1 MESCR
6 KIDLPKKVS
15 KIINILQEHGYE
27 AYVVGGCVRDT
38 ILGRTPEDW
47 DITTSA
53 TPMQVKELFSYTI
66 DTGIEHGTVTVMIE
80 REGFEVTTYRV
91 DGEYEDNRHPKE
103 VSFTRNLQED
113 LKRRDFTINAM
124 AYNQTDGLVDIFG
137 GIEDLQ
143 LGIIRCV
150 GNAKERFGEDA
161 LRILRAIRF
170 AAQLGFRV
178 EDKTAEAAGELASTL
193 IHISAERIQTEL
205 VKLLVSPNPQMI
217 REAYEMGIT
226 KVVLPELD
234 RAMETGQETIHHAY
248 CVGEHLIQTVLNVP
262 ADRYLRLGALFHDIA
277 KPEVKTRSEEAAH
290 FYGHDEASE
299 RMAKTILRRLKF
311 DNETIRV
318 VCRLVRYHDYH
329 CRIEPTAKNVRKA
342 MNLIGKELFPYYIAL
357 HRADVLAQSE
367 YKRKEKLESADRL
380 ERIYEEIVSKKEC
393 VSLKELDINGNDLRK
408 VGIAPGKQM
417 GEILHFL
424 LEKVI
429 EEPEYNE
436 KEKLLELVA
445 LNWGRTLI

>member
-27 AYVVGGCVRDT
+27 AYAVGGCVRDT

-178 EDKTAEAAGELASTL
+178 EDKTAEAAGEL
-193 IHISAERIQTEL
+193 ISVRSGFRQSLLNCWYHRI
-205 VKLLVSPNPQMI
+205 
-217 REAYEMGIT
+217 
-226 KVVLPELD
+226 
-234 RAMETGQETIHHAY
+234 
-248 CVGEHLIQTVLNVP
+248 
-262 ADRYLRLGALFHDIA
+262 
-277 KPEVKTRSEEAAH
+277 
-290 FYGHDEASE
+290 
-299 RMAKTILRRLKF
+299 RR
-311 DNETIRV
+311 
-318 VCRLVRYHDYH
+318 
-329 CRIEPTAKNVRKA
+329 
-342 MNLIGKELFPYYIAL
+342 
-357 HRADVLAQSE
+357 
-367 YKRKEKLESADRL
+367 
-380 ERIYEEIVSKKEC
+380 
-393 VSLKELDINGNDLRK
+393 
-408 VGIAPGKQM
+408 
-417 GEILHFL
+417 
-424 LEKVI
+424 
-429 EEPEYNE
+429 
-436 KEKLLELVA
+436 
-445 LNWGRTLI
+445 